1 MRTNNC
7 TSGNMQNK
15 QSGAGKFLDPE
26 NIIAQLN
33 LLPGSSVADFGCGS
47 GYFSVPLAEAIGS
60 EGIMHALDI
69 LPSALESV
77 ASKAKIAEISNI
89 VTKRANLENEKGSGL
104 NDESQDLVVL
114 KDMLFQNSKKE
125 VIIKE
130 AFRVLKQ
137 GGRLLVVEWNNR
149 EKAIGPDAK
158 LRIAKADA
166 AKMVEKQGFKN
177 IADISA
183 GEFHYA
189 FVAQK

>member
-1 MRTNNC
+1 
-7 TSGNMQNK
+7 MQNK
-15 QSGAGKFLDPE
+15 QSGAGKFLDPK
-26 NIIAQLN
+26 NIITQLS
-33 LLPGSSVADFGCGS
+33 LLPGSNVADFGCGS
-47 GYFSVPLAEAIGS
+47 GYFSIPLAEAIGS

-77 ASKAKIAEISNI
+77 SSKAKIAEISNI

-104 NDESQDLVVL
+104 NDESQDLIVL

-137 GGRLLVVEWNNR
+137 GGRLLVVEWNNS

-158 LRIAKADA
+158 LRIVQTDA
-166 AKMVEKQGFKN
+166 AKMVEKQGFRN
-177 IADISA
+177 ISDISA